1 MNLIQL
7 KYFIEIFDTQSITV
21 AARNLFVTQ
30 PTLSLSLK
38 KLEESLNVQLLIRTE
53 NTYQLTE
60 SGQLLYEEGKKLLEQ
75 FEELQ
80 QDVQNLS
87 AYPQKEKLQVGMTTL
102 YSFQFMQ
109 EIATFMAQHPEI
121 ELMITQDG
129 SRQLQRMLKD
139 KILDVALVSL
149 PNFESETV
157 KIEQLTN
164 TTIKGYT
171 VYVVLPEN
179 NPLANKEAIQIID
192 LKGQNISSLTHHF
205 MLGEMLTR
213 SCHAAGFNPNIVF
226 MHNDWAVLLHS
237 LKELNAV
244 TILPSEF
251 QALSDNK
258 GLKWIPFVEKNN
270 FYPIGIATRK
280 DFVTTSAIQEFIDA
294 IKSN

>member
-1 MNLIQL
+1 MDIRQL
-7 KYFIEIFDTQSITV
+7 KYFIAIVESKNLSR
-21 AARNLFVTQ
+21 AAKSLFITQ
-30 PTLSLSLK
+30 PTLSQTIK
-38 KLEESLNVQLLIRTE
+38 KLESELNTVLFKMTDEGMI
-53 NTYQLTE
+53 LTE
-60 SGQLLYEEGKKLLEQ
+60 TGQVLYDDGIKIVED
-75 FEELQ
+75 F
-80 QDVQNLS
+80 
-87 AYPQKEKLQVGMTTL
+87 EKLIDKVSQYKQQPIEKIKVGLTTL
-102 YSFQFMQ
+102 FAIQFMKQ
-109 EIATFMAQHPEI
+109 ISHFIATHSNV
-121 ELMITQDG
+121 ELAIFQDG
-129 SRQLQRMLKD
+129 SRQLQKMLVD
-139 KILDVALVSL
+139 KEIDVGLLSFPQLYPEIAIEPLATSTQGYWVS
-149 PNFESETV
+149 
-157 KIEQLTN
+157 
-164 TTIKGYT
+164 
-171 VYVVLPEN
+171 VVIPEN

>member
-1 MNLIQL
+1 MTDEGMI
-7 KYFIEIFDTQSITV
+7 
-21 AARNLFVTQ
+21 
-30 PTLSLSLK
+30 
-38 KLEESLNVQLLIRTE
+38 
-53 NTYQLTE
+53 LTE
-60 SGQLLYEEGKKLLEQ
+60 TGQVLYDDGIKIVED
-75 FEELQ
+75 F
-80 QDVQNLS
+80 
-87 AYPQKEKLQVGMTTL
+87 EKLIDKVSQYKQQPIEKIKVGLTTL
-102 YSFQFMQ
+102 FAIQFMKQ
-109 EIATFMAQHPEI
+109 ISHFIATHSNV
-121 ELMITQDG
+121 ELAIFQDG
-129 SRQLQRMLKD
+129 SRQLQKMLVD
-139 KILDVALVSL
+139 KEIDVGLLSFPQLYPEISIEPLATSTQGYWVS
-149 PNFESETV
+149 
-157 KIEQLTN
+157 
-164 TTIKGYT
+164 
-171 VYVVLPEN
+171 VVIPEN

-213 SCHAAGFNPNIVF
+213 SCHAAGFDPNIVF

-237 LKELNAV
+237 LKELNAI

>member
-1 MNLIQL
+1 MDIRQL
-7 KYFIEIFDTQSITV
+7 KYFIAIAESKNLSRV
-21 AARNLFVTQ
+21 AKSLFITQ
-30 PTLSLSLK
+30 PTLSQTIK
-38 KLEESLNVQLLIRTE
+38 KLESELNTVLFKMTDE
-53 NTYQLTE
+53 GMMLTE
-60 SGQLLYEEGKKLLEQ
+60 TGQVLYDDGIKIVED
-75 FEELQ
+75 F
-80 QDVQNLS
+80 
-87 AYPQKEKLQVGMTTL
+87 EKLIDKVSQYKQQPIEKIKVGLTTL
-102 YSFQFMQ
+102 FAIQFMKQ
-109 EIATFMAQHPEI
+109 ISHFIATHSNV
-121 ELMITQDG
+121 ELAIFQDG
-129 SRQLQRMLKD
+129 SRQLQKMLVD
-139 KILDVALVSL
+139 KEIDVGLLSFPQLYPEIAIEPLATSTQGYWVS
-149 PNFESETV
+149 
-157 KIEQLTN
+157 
-164 TTIKGYT
+164 
-171 VYVVLPEN
+171 VVIPEN

>member
-1 MNLIQL
+1 MDIRQL
-7 KYFIEIFDTQSITV
+7 KYFIAIAESKNLSR
-21 AARNLFVTQ
+21 AAKSLFITQ
-30 PTLSLSLK
+30 PTLSQTIK
-38 KLEESLNVQLLIRTE
+38 KLESELNTVLFKMTDE
-53 NTYQLTE
+53 GMMLTE
-60 SGQLLYEEGKKLLEQ
+60 TGQVLYDDGIKIIED
-75 FEELQ
+75 F
-80 QDVQNLS
+80 
-87 AYPQKEKLQVGMTTL
+87 EKLIDKVSQYKQQPIEKIKVGLTTL
-102 YSFQFMQ
+102 FAIQFMKQ
-109 EIATFMAQHPEI
+109 ISHFIATHSNV
-121 ELMITQDG
+121 ELAIFQDG
-129 SRQLQRMLKD
+129 SRQLQKMMVD
-139 KILDVALVSL
+139 KEIDVGLLSFPQLYPEISIEPLATSTQGYWVS
-149 PNFESETV
+149 
-157 KIEQLTN
+157 
-164 TTIKGYT
+164 
-171 VYVVLPEN
+171 VVIPEN

-213 SCHAAGFNPNIVF
+213 SCHAAGFDPNIVF

-237 LKELNAV
+237 LKELNAI